1 MVKFTNV
8 VNSTEVMLLGYRMK
22 DWPQLSFDPVPLQAQ
37 GSMGAAEMHVF
48 NLAFGI
54 ILNLVLNK

>member
-1 MVKFTNV
+1 
-8 VNSTEVMLLGYRMK
+8 MLLGYRMK